1 MTNEPAPRIEAAT
14 KEFLESPCSLIVGTV
29 DDDGIPDGTRAW
41 AVDVVDDGRRL
52 RVLIAT
58 NADATIANLRA
69 GGRIALTATDF
80 VTLDSVQVKGRA
92 EGVEA
97 RTAADQ
103 VRFDENCARC
113 VGILVEADRASEDA
127 VWRFLPPGVV
137 ACVMTVEEVF
147 DQTPGPAAGTQLAP
161 VRTAP

>member
-1 MTNEPAPRIEAAT
+1 MTNEPGPRIEATT
-14 KEFLESPCSLIVGTV
+14 KDFLESPCSLIVGTV
-29 DDDGIPDGTRAW
+29 DDDGLPDGTRAW

-69 GGRIALTATDF
+69 NGRIAVTATNF

-92 EGVEA
+92 EAVEE

-103 VRFDENCARC
+103 IRFDE
-113 VGILVEADRASEDA
+113 
-127 VWRFLPPGVV
+127 
-137 ACVMTVEEVF
+137 
-147 DQTPGPAAGTQLAP
+147 
-161 VRTAP
+161 

>member
-1 MTNEPAPRIEAAT
+1 MTNQPGPRIEAAT
-14 KEFLESPCSLIVGTV
+14 KDFLESPCSLIVGTV
-29 DDDGIPDGTRAW
+29 DDDGLPDGTRAW

-69 GGRIALTATDF
+69 NGRIAVTATNF

-92 EGVEA
+92 EAVEE

-103 VRFDENCARC
+103 IRFDENCARC
-113 VGILVEADRASEDA
+113 VGILVEADRAAEDS
-127 VWRFLPPGVV
+127 VWRFIPPGVV

-161 VRTAP
+161 VRTPS